1 MMRAGGLDV
10 LAQHIFGTACHAP
23 FDPDRLYEDS
33 CRAAPYHD
41 LPRAVFDRIVDF
53 VATGG
58 YAPSGCSLCPFATR
72 KSGSYRLAHPR
83 LATRYR
89 MNVGTIVEA
98 PMLARTTA
106 R

>member
-23 FDPDRLYEDS
+23 FDPDRLYEEV

-58 YAPSGCSLCPFATR
+58 YALKT
-72 KSGSYRLAHPR
+72 
-83 LATRYR
+83 
-89 MNVGTIVEA
+89 
-98 PMLARTTA
+98 
-106 R
+106 